1 MLFNPL
7 AFLGLIPAIP
17 VLAGQ
22 IPVVNGVIGGV
33 RPTNPTTN
41 KTPAQELLSD
51 GATPPGKLRYVS
63 NSGIC
68 ETTPGVNQASGYI
81 DLSSDKSIL

>member
-1 MLFNPL
+1 MLFSSL

-33 RPTNPTTN
+33 RPTNTTTN
-41 KTPAQELLSD
+41 KTPTQQLLSG
-51 GATPPGKLRYVS
+51 GATHPGKLRYVS

>member
-33 RPTNPTTN
+33 RPTNPTN

-51 GATPPGKLRYVS
+51 DTTPPGKLRYVT